1 MMYTGKGTIK
11 RSGKP
16 VVAPSNA
23 DLVCVPP
30 RGPALMAG
38 SACCGPFETHPT
50 VKTPP

>member
-1 MMYTGKGTIK
+1 MMYTDRKGTSK

-23 DLVCVPP
+23 DLVCVP

-38 SACCGPFETHPT
+38 SACRGPFETHLT
-50 VKTPP
+50 VKMPP